1 MGLINTKNL
10 YLMISK
16 HFSLLALSTLLLSGC
31 FLASCRKDSLDA
43 DIEAAENNAISE
55 STFNDITTLV
65 DQSVSSGNVLLGVNG
80 GSSATGDLAGLGSD
94 CATVTL
100 DTVSSTRS
108 VTIDFGTTNC
118 LCKDGRNRRGKII
131 ATYTGRYRSSGTVI
145 TISFGNYFVN
155 DNQVKG
161 TKKITNN
168 GTNNAGHLVY
178 SVEVIGQI
186 IKANNG
192 GTISWNSTRQREW
205 TAGENT
211 PLILTDDTY
220 SITGSASGT
229 NASGLSYT
237 INIIQP
243 LVRTMSCRW
252 FESGQLEVTPEGKA
266 TRTLDY
272 GNSGCDANATVT
284 ILNKTYPIVLR

>member
-1 MGLINTKNL
+1 
-10 YLMISK
+10 MISK
-16 HFSLLALSTLLLSGC
+16 QFSVLALSALLVSG
-31 FLASCRKDSLDA
+31 FYLTSCRKDLLDA
-43 DIEAAENNAISE
+43 DIESAENNALSE
-55 STFNDITTLV
+55 STFNDVTTLV
-65 DQSVSSGNVLLGVNG
+65 DQSVSSGTVLLGVND
-80 GSSATGDLAGLGSD
+80 GSSATNGQAGLGSD
-94 CATVTL
+94 CASVTL
-100 DTVSSTRS
+100 DTVSSPRS
-108 VTIDFGTTNC
+108 ATIDFGNTNC

-131 ATYTGRYRSSGTVI
+131 ATYTGRYRNPGTVI
-145 TISFGNYFVN
+145 TISFDNYFVN

-178 SVEVIGQI
+178 SVEVNGQI

-192 GTISWNSTRQREW
+192 GTISWTSTRQREW

-220 SITGSASGT
+220 AITGSAGGT
-229 NASGLSYT
+229 NASGVSYT
-237 INIIQP
+237 INITRP

-252 FESGQLEVTPEGKA
+252 FETGKLEVTPEGKA

>member
-1 MGLINTKNL
+1 
-10 YLMISK
+10 MISK
-16 HFSLLALSTLLLSGC
+16 QFSVLALSTLLLTGC
-31 FLASCRKDSLDA
+31 FLTSCRKDGLDA

-55 STFNDITTLV
+55 STFNDVTTLV
-65 DQSVSSGNVLLGVNG
+65 DQSVNSGNVLLEANDGF
-80 GSSATGDLAGLGSD
+80 SAADDQAGLGSD

-100 DTVSSTRS
+100 DTGSSTRS

-131 ATYTGRYRSSGTVI
+131 ATYTGRYRSPGTVI
-145 TISFGNYFVN
+145 TISFDNYFVN
-155 DNQVKG
+155 ENQVKG
-161 TKKITNN
+161 TKKVTNN
-168 GTNNAGHLVY
+168 GSNNAGHLVY
-178 SVEVIGQI
+178 SVEVNGQI
-186 IKANNG
+186 VKANNG
-192 GTISWNSTRQREW
+192 GTISWSSARQREW

-211 PLILTDDTY
+211 PLILTDDSY

-237 INIIQP
+237 IKITQP
-243 LVRTMSCRW
+243 LVRVMSCRW
-252 FESGQLEVTPEGKA
+252 FESGKLEVTPEGKA

-272 GNSGCDANATVT
+272 GSSGCDANATVT

>member
-1 MGLINTKNL
+1 
-10 YLMISK
+10 MISK
-16 HFSLLALSTLLLSGC
+16 QFSVLALSTLLLTGC
-31 FLASCRKDSLDA
+31 FLTSCRKDGLDA

-55 STFNDITTLV
+55 STFNDVTTLV
-65 DQSVSSGNVLLGVNG
+65 DQSVNSGNVLLEANDGF
-80 GSSATGDLAGLGSD
+80 SAADDQAGLGSD

-131 ATYTGRYRSSGTVI
+131 ATYTGRYRSPGTAI
-145 TISFGNYFVN
+145 TISFDNYFVN
-155 DNQVKG
+155 ENQVKG
-161 TKKITNN
+161 TKKVTNN
-168 GTNNAGHLVY
+168 GSNNAGHLVY
-178 SVEVIGQI
+178 SVEVNGQI

-192 GTISWNSTRQREW
+192 GTISWSSARQREW

-211 PLILTDDTY
+211 PLILTDDSY

-237 INIIQP
+237 IKITQP
-243 LVRTMSCRW
+243 LVRVMSCRW
-252 FESGQLEVTPEGKA
+252 FESGKLEVTPEGKA

-272 GNSGCDANATVT
+272 GSSGCDANATVT